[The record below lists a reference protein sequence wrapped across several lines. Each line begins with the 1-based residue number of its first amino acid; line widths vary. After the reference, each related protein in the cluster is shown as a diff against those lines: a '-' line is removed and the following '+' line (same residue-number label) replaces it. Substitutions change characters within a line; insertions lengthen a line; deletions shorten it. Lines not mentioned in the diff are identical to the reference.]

1 MQENVYKLN
10 YEDKALILI
19 ATAHVSHESVDLV
32 KQVIESEQP
41 DSVCVELDEGR
52 FESVMNPKK
61 WRETDIV
68 KIIKSKKVV
77 AMLAN
82 LALSS
87 YQKKIAKKL
96 NIQVGR
102 EMIQGIES
110 AKETGAELILADR
123 NIQTTFM
130 RIWRKLTFF
139 EKIKLF
145 FSFFLSFDKEEASL
159 TEEDL
164 QNMLKDD
171 ILESLLKDLR
181 KQFPTIGEVLLS
193 ERDQYLAA
201 KIKEAPGKKV
211 VAVLGGA
218 HVPGVKE
225 EIYKTQD
232 LNRITYVPPAPKW
245 TKALGWAIPVAIV
258 AIIIYS
264 FFQSMQTGFQQVS
277 SWILWN
283 GAFSALFTALALG
296 HPLSI
301 LTAFVV
307 APISSLNPLMA
318 AGWFAGLVE
327 AGLRKPTVD
336 DVGKVPEDFYS
347 FKGFFKNRF
356 LRILLVV
363 IMANI
368 GSMIGT
374 FIAGLDII
382 QNVF

>member
-10 YEDKALILI
+10 YEDKELILI

-245 TKALGWAIPVAIV
+245 TKALGWAIPIAIV
-258 AIIIYS
+258 SIIIFS
-264 FFQSMQTGFQQVS
+264 FFQSMQTGFEQVS

-374 FIAGLDII
+374 FIAGLDIL

>member
-10 YEDKALILI
+10 YEDKELILI

-110 AKETGAELILADR
+110 AKENGAELILADR

-201 KIKEAPGKKV
+201 KIKEAPGKKI

-232 LNRITYVPPAPKW
+232 LDRITHIPPAPKW
-245 TKALGWAIPVAIV
+245 TKAIGWAIPIAIV

-264 FFQSMQTGFQQVS
+264 FFQSMQTGIEQISAWV
-277 SWILWN
+277 LWN

-327 AGLRKPTVD
+327 ATLRKPTVD

-382 QNVF
+382 KNVF

>member
-10 YEDKALILI
+10 YEDKELILI

-245 TKALGWAIPVAIV
+245 TKALGWAIPIAIV
-258 AIIIYS
+258 SIIIYS
-264 FFQSMQTGFQQVS
+264 FFQSMQTGFEQVS

-374 FIAGLDII
+374 FIAGLDIL